1 MKFDFTKLL
10 PHIVAVIA
18 FILISSL
25 YFLPQ
30 FSGKT
35 IPQSDIQQFK
45 GMSSEVA
52 EYQKKGE
59 TILWTNSMFGGMPTF
74 QITAPAQK
82 NVSKWYEKSLGIFF
96 QRPTGYFIAG
106 MLAFY
111 LALILCGV
119 NSWIALIGSIVFAF
133 STNNMVLYEAG
144 HTSKIRVLMVSILV
158 LAGVI
163 QVFRKKYVVGSLMF
177 LVGMAISLYANHF
190 QMTYYLGIILG
201 IYVVIKGIELV
212 KKGELAHFGKSI
224 ALLTAMGIIAIGS
237 SASKIWTTYEYQKST
252 MRGKPILEQSS
263 DPNSSSAV
271 EGLAWNYAMNWSNG
285 LIDVVA
291 MYIPG
296 VAGGGSSE
304 KISKSADSFRYF
316 NRPGSKSKFAPLYWG
331 KLPFTSGPQYL
342 GAITMLLFFIS
353 LFVVKPTLRYWGI
366 VAFLLTIV
374 MSMGNNIEWF
384 NKMLFDNVPLLN
396 KFRSPSSITSITG
409 ILVAFIAFMGMN
421 RLLEADYVEK
431 NTKYLKSVVIGV
443 GAVLSLICLN
453 YAFIGPSF
461 FDFSAASDARYA
473 QNPGVVD
480 ALVNDRA
487 SLMRSD
493 ALRTLMFTL
502 LTAGSLYLVLIGKL
516 KKVAAVAI
524 IGVLLLV
531 DLWGVDMRYL
541 DHNSFEKN
549 RRIES
554 SLAPRAVDLQLDK
567 DTDPH
572 FRVHDI
578 TSPGEG
584 PYNSTKT
591 SLHNKSLGGYHAA
604 KLQRYNDVIY
614 EYLIRGE
621 PNSLNMLNT
630 KYLIKGTPGAEEVQR
645 NPAAFGNAWFVSNIL
660 TANSAKEEFEN
671 IKSTDLKS
679 TAIISSEFNLN
690 SASYSNAGT
699 ITLTSYHPDKMV
711 YESNNSGAGLAVF
724 SEVWY
729 DGQGWKAYIDGKE
742 ANLIRA
748 NYLLRAVE
756 IPAGKHTIEMVFKP
770 RAYYTG
776 EIISL
781 ICSILIV
788 LLTIGGLYL
797 TFRPSEAEKLK
808 KI

>member
-1 MKFDFTKLL
+1 MKFDLTKLL

-82 NVSKWYEKSLGIFF
+82 NVSKWYEKSLGVFF
-96 QRPTGYFIAG
+96 PRPTGYFIAG

-144 HTSKIRVLMVSILV
+144 HTSKVRVLMVSILV

-163 QVFRKKYVVGSLMF
+163 QVFRKKYIVGSLMF

-201 IYVVIKGIELV
+201 IYVIIKGIELV
-212 KKGELAHFGKSI
+212 KKGELAHLGKSI
-224 ALLTAMGIIAIGS
+224 ALLTVMGVIAIGS

-252 MRGKPILEQSS
+252 MRGKPILEQSA

-304 KISKSADSFRYF
+304 KISKSADSSKYF
-316 NRPGSKSKFAPLYWG
+316 SRPGSKAKFAPLYWG

-353 LFVVKPTLRYWGI
+353 LFVVKPTLRYWAI
-366 VAFLLTIV
+366 IAFLLTVV
-374 MSMGNNIEWF
+374 MSMGSNIEWF
-384 NKMLFDNVPLLN
+384 NKLLFDNVPLLN
-396 KFRSPSSITSITG
+396 KFRSPSSVTSITG

-421 RLLEADYVEK
+421 RLLEADYIEK
-431 NTKYLKSVVIGV
+431 NTKYLKSVIIGV
-443 GAVLSLICLN
+443 AAVLSLICLI

-502 LTAGSLYLVLIGKL
+502 LTAGSLYLVLLGKL

-549 RRIES
+549 RKIEN
-554 SLAPRAVDLQLDK
+554 SLAPRAVDLELDR

-591 SLHNKSLGGYHAA
+591 SLHNKSLCGYHAA

-630 KYLIKGTPGAEEVQR
+630 KYLITGTPGAEEVQR
-645 NPAAFGNAWFVSNIL
+645 NGAAFGNAWFVSNAV
-660 TANSAKEEFEN
+660 TVNSAKEEFDK
-671 IKSTDLKS
+671 IKTTDLKS
-679 TAIISSEFNLN
+679 SAIISKEFNL
-690 SASYSNAGT
+690 SSTSYSNAGT

-711 YESNNSGAGLAVF
+711 YESNNSGVGLAVF

-748 NYLLRAVE
+748 NYLLRALE

-781 ICSILIV
+781 VCSILIV
-788 LLTIGGLYL
+788 LLTIAGFYL
-797 TFRPSEAEKLK
+797 TFRPSQAEKLK